1 MELSQGLKNKETGT
15 EQASPVLTQ
24 THFFLEQKA
33 IEDAIKNSKNVP
45 VVYYINETFFLVQ

>member
-15 EQASPVLTQ
+15 EQTSLVLTQ

-33 IEDAIKNSKNVP
+33 IEDAIKNSKNVA
-45 VVYYINETFFLVQ
+45 VVYYINQTFFLVQ